1 MATDL
6 NDLIV
11 NSVTIG
17 HTIYKKEPFSILV
30 PLSVDHKYASNTADE
45 VHIQEQVNRYYES
58 TS

>member
-11 NSVTIG
+11 ISVTIG
-17 HTIYKKEPFSILV
+17 HTIYKKEPFSIPV

-45 VHIQEQVNRYYES
+45 VHIHISNASSQ
-58 TS
+58 